1 MRLTVRPDV
10 DVGEMMA
17 RDLERMERAH
27 MGAMRSVARDLKSA
41 WRQDIAAGGLGNR
54 LGNTVRSESYP
65 QGTNSLNAAALVWT
79 KAPEIVAAHDEGATI
94 GSRDGFWLA
103 IPLEA
108 AGRGRFGRRMTP
120 LDFERRTGQRL
131 RFVYRQN
138 RRSALL
144 VVDDARLTKRGQA
157 RRKGGR
163 RRKDGVLTGAQ
174 TVPVFLL
181 VPQVTLRKRTDLVPA
196 AEAVTDR
203 IPGLLA
209 GWLEG

>member
-1 MRLTVRPDV
+1 MKLTIRPDV
-10 DVGEMMA
+10 DVAEMMA
-17 RDLERMERAH
+17 RDLERMERSH
-27 MGAMRSVARDLKSA
+27 TRAMRTVARDLKGA
-41 WRQDIAAGGLGNR
+41 WRSEIAEGGLGNR

-65 QGTNSLNAAALVWT
+65 QGTNSLNAAAMVWT
-79 KAPEIVAAHDEGATI
+79 KAPEIIAAHDEGATI
-94 GSRDGFWLA
+94 RSSEGFWLA

-108 AGRGRFGRRMTP
+108 AGSGRFGRRMTP

-131 RFVYRQN
+131 RFVYRKN

-181 VPQVTLRKRTDLVPA
+181 VPQVKLRKRTDLIPA

-209 GWLEG
+209 NWLEG